1 MESGSPNGT
10 PASNKRRRDEDED
23 EESTSE
29 SESDDNS
36 SDDGIQPKAA
46 SNVDEGAPTA
56 NPVDDSTRFEAVLT
70 PGTSQ
75 FVANQGSA
83 KQWGGP
89 DGQPTFTARST
100 EAHLGTDK
108 KQKIPMSETDSD
120 DFDGFGTG
128 LVLRKALGSVA
139 VAIARAVLTQN
150 HPPTPMATQKRS
162 DTDTDDTEGISEE
175 AEDGSNNATME
186 TLRAV
191 CLARGGDPDKVET
204 MDDTKLRNEVGPI
217 PRGVVEEI
225 EDNSLFS
232 VCAMYPATPENAFLE
247 DGTTATIV
255 WPQLNLVRTSTHHHK
270 TSTTTFFGNQIVAPR
285 GCLYEPNPRCCEQE
299 AKLEIRACWHG
310 EETLIISIQGG
321 KATLR
326 DDETNELICTV
337 DDVDMSFAR
346 ASAYKEADVRA
357 LQLKYSEDQCY
368 NLVDL
373 TVVGAA
379 AKPQDETTVA
389 AALAAILNPQ
399 LLAINDKYCEQ
410 QPELRACDTV
420 NNLWRSKE
428 QQLEAFVVQ
437 GVEILGARITS
448 LPYSA
453 STWTP
458 LANAYLATSVGSKL
472 VPKQVEVMKKNDK
485 GENVKTLS
493 KDRELR
499 LEVGRGAL
507 EDLCLATSGDGSP
520 ALKSKV
526 SRLFKWQQ
534 KLAERLLPQVRS
546 VSDDRSFDSA
556 TRVSFANTVLD
567 LTTGCVQPREAWH
580 MITRLIRHNVEAVP
594 SQPVPLLGGQPCED
608 AEVDKAIDDFCK
620 TLPDPTATKEVLQLL
635 RTTLPLPGTPE
646 AFLNVLWVAA
656 TGTPHASKAVFLVAA
671 KLADGTFA
679 AGAGKSALI
688 ALFESCLTK
697 GYVGVANAGTF
708 SKPIDGE
715 RHNTLH
721 TLVGFPAVIVDE
733 VGKTARI
740 DPSALAALL
749 PAGKPKPLPCRMMQ
763 TDTFY
768 RKLDLV
774 IAMFASNF
782 EVGADTTDGG
792 GMRRSLWLLLASIFL
807 DYKSYTE
814 YKEAFLNAMEA
825 ALNSDTTTEEVCT
838 HVKEVF
844 DKGFHP
850 SRSAMGESLFNG
862 CAEMGV
868 KAIVFQDR
876 REATRAALESGG
888 YVFKEDKTLD
898 KASSPLEADEDK
910 IQQLGRALLHIVL
923 AYGVHNLKDHDQS
936 DPWMPPPES
945 SVAIKQALYAAK
957 KAKRALHT
965 SAHATPE
972 EQKQARQANI
982 DERLWMLFVKAHDW
996 DPSAGTS
1003 KHTVLRALHT
1013 WLRRADP
1020 ELARELEL
1028 SDAEKCRLAP
1038 IKTALRHAYVW
1049 AKEQERLGDGEA
1061 IGWPEERLG
1070 DGEAIGWPG
1079 TNVNLVFNTG
1089 KTRHKVEGCAKEHAD
1104 VLFGWSPKATRDGY
1118 DQQSLLPQS

>member
-1 MESGSPNGT
+1 
-10 PASNKRRRDEDED
+10 
-23 EESTSE
+23 
-29 SESDDNS
+29 
-36 SDDGIQPKAA
+36 
-46 SNVDEGAPTA
+46 
-56 NPVDDSTRFEAVLT
+56 
-70 PGTSQ
+70 
-75 FVANQGSA
+75 
-83 KQWGGP
+83 
-89 DGQPTFTARST
+89 
-100 EAHLGTDK
+100 
-108 KQKIPMSETDSD
+108 MSETDSD

-128 LVLRKALGSVA
+128 LVLRKALGGVA
-139 VAIARAVLTQN
+139 AAIARAGLTQN

-162 DTDTDDTEGISEE
+162 DTDTDDTEGISEDT
-175 AEDGSNNATME
+175 EDGSKDATLE

-191 CLARGGDPDKVET
+191 YLARGGNPDQVET
-204 MDDTKLRNEVGPI
+204 MGESELRNEVGPV
-217 PRGVVEEI
+217 PPGAVEEI
-225 EDNSLFS
+225 EDNALFS
-232 VCAMYPATPENAFLE
+232 VCAMYPATPENASLE

-255 WPQLNLVRTSTHHHK
+255 WPQLNYVRTSTPHHK
-270 TSTTTFFGNQIVAPR
+270 TSTTTFFGNQMAAPGGR
-285 GCLYEPNPRCCEQE
+285 LYEPNPRCCEE
-299 AKLEIRACWHG
+299 AKLEIHARWYG
-310 EETLIISIQGG
+310 EGTLIISIQGG

-326 DDETNELICTV
+326 GEETNEVICTV

-357 LQLKYSEDQCY
+357 LQSKYSEDQCY

-373 TVVGAA
+373 MVVSAA

-389 AALAAILNPQ
+389 AALAAILNQQ
-399 LLAINDKYCEQ
+399 LVAINDEYCEQ

-420 NNLWRSKE
+420 NNLWRSKD

-472 VPKQVEVMKKNDK
+472 VPKHVEVMKKNDK

-493 KDRELR
+493 TDRELR

-507 EDLCLATSGDGSP
+507 EHLCLATSGDGSP

-526 SRLFKWQQ
+526 SRIPKWQQ
-534 KLAERLLPQVRS
+534 KLAELLLPQVRS
-546 VSDDRSFDSA
+546 VSDDRGFDSP
-556 TRVSFANTVLD
+556 TRVSFANTVLT
-567 LTTGCVQPREAWH
+567 LTTGCVQPREAEH
-580 MITRLIRHNVEAVP
+580 MITRLIRHSVEAVP

-608 AEVDKAIDDFCK
+608 AEVDKAIDDFCE
-620 TLPDPTATKEVLQLL
+620 TLPDPKAAKEVLQLL

-646 AFLNVLWVAA
+646 AFLNVLWVAV

-671 KLADGTFA
+671 KLGDGTFA

-688 ALFESCLTK
+688 ALFESGLTK

-721 TLVGFPAVIVDE
+721 TLVGSKAVIIDE
-733 VGKTARI
+733 VGKTAHI

-768 RKLDLV
+768 RRLDLV

-814 YKEAFLNAMEA
+814 YKEAFLNAMDA
-825 ALNSDTTTEEVCT
+825 ALKSDQTTEEVCM

-850 SRSAMGESLFNG
+850 SRSVMGGDLFNW
-862 CAEMGV
+862 CAGTGV

-876 REATRAALESGG
+876 REAARAAIESGG

-898 KASSPLEADEDK
+898 KASSPLEADGDK
-910 IQQLGRALLHIVL
+910 IEQLGRALLHIVL
-923 AYGVHNLKDHDQS
+923 AYGVHNLKEHDHS

-957 KAKRALHT
+957 KAKRALLT

-972 EQKQARQANI
+972 EQKQARQAHIN
-982 DERLWMLFVKAHDW
+982 ERLWTLFVEAHDW
-996 DPSAGTS
+996 DPSGRT
-1003 KHTVLRALHT
+1003 KHTVLRALQT

-1038 IKTALRHAYVW
+1038 LKTALQHAFEW
-1049 AKEQERLGDGEA
+1049 AQQQEKLGDGEA
-1061 IGWPEERLG
+1061 IK
-1070 DGEAIGWPG
+1070 WPG
-1079 TNVNLVFNTG
+1079 TNVDLVFNKG
-1089 KTRHKVEGCAKEHAD
+1089 KTRHKVDGCAKEHAD
-1104 VLFGWSPKATRDGY
+1104 VLFSWSPRVVSDGGY
-1118 DQQSLLPQS
+1118 DQQSFLPQS